1 MAGFALLAS
10 GVLSACESQ
19 LTDVTELVGPRS
31 FDFTVGVAA
40 LGLPSGTAT
49 TATGRVT
56 LSLSGLRGLTSGQYQ
71 FWILRRDSLN
81 QDVATQ
87 AFGAV
92 KEFRI
97 RVDTLPDGS
106 PILNPITGDTIYVA
120 DSTTISDIRV
130 PGYSGS
136 DDALV
141 TSVRVILD
149 STADLSSPATAHAV
163 FVTLESSA
171 ASTPGPAQFLW
182 RRIGVGGSG
191 AMLFGNFGGSDAVN
205 VQSPRDYVFGA
216 RGSGLGGARG
226 PEMSVDFRELAR
238 PPIGFFYR
246 GYVVNTVGDGVVVD
260 TLRSAWS
267 LESTVSRVSL
277 YDADVDAT
285 LPGLA
290 GNEIRDAQVRNC
302 ASGSAQ
308 NNCQNSMALPADSTF
323 KGLAT
328 FQLKVE
334 PKGGAGPIRNRSV
347 SLAGVVPTEVR

>member
-1 MAGFALLAS
+1 
-10 GVLSACESQ
+10 
-19 LTDVTELVGPRS
+19 
-31 FDFTVGVAA
+31 
-40 LGLPSGTAT
+40 
-49 TATGRVT
+49 
-56 LSLSGLRGLTSGQYQ
+56 
-71 FWILRRDSLN
+71 
-81 QDVATQ
+81 
-87 AFGAV
+87 
-92 KEFRI
+92 
-97 RVDTLPDGS
+97 
-106 PILNPITGDTIYVA
+106 
-120 DSTTISDIRV
+120 
-130 PGYSGS
+130 
-136 DDALV
+136 
-141 TSVRVILD
+141 
-149 STADLSSPATAHAV
+149 
-163 FVTLESSA
+163 
-171 ASTPGPAQFLW
+171 
-182 RRIGVGGSG
+182 
-191 AMLFGNFGGSDAVN
+191 
-205 VQSPRDYVFGA
+205 
-216 RGSGLGGARG
+216 
-226 PEMSVDFRELAR
+226 MSVDFRELAR